1 MSEIIVNRDCK
12 LIKVLAAQA
21 RRERVDSSAVEE
33 ASQIITELA
42 QDMSPQNRHQI
53 AQTMAYTLDELQ
65 QGSLDFLGRV
75 ADIKNVALGDKCMF
89 NVKTGTIKAYIQAPG
104 ATTARSYIAGKQMTM
119 TTKEISAR
127 PAINVVDLRMGR
139 VNMSDLIREAN
150 ETITNMKLHEIEKV
164 LHAAIDDFGSPF
176 YATGSGIVK
185 TTLDEQLA
193 YFRRLGPVSIVGDM
207 AAVSQLS
214 NIAGMAMNPAN
225 QFSNEMI
232 NEYNDNGFI
241 GKYVGSDVI
250 AMNNAYDGG
259 TTTPVLSTEWLY
271 LIPSS
276 MSSDA
281 RNLKVVNEGTV
292 QSFESQNIDDLV
304 FEVRLD
310 QRFGAAFCSGKL
322 PTIGAYKIN

>member
-42 QDMSPQNRHQI
+42 QDMSPQSRHQI

-139 VNMSDLIREAN
+139 VNMGDLIREAN

-193 YFRRLGPVSIVGDM
+193 YFRRLGPVAIVGDM

-232 NEYNDNGFI
+232 NEYNSNGFI